1 MQSNPENKKK
11 VELPKILS
19 INNEPRL
26 IERIYEGDNRA
37 FSTLYEKYRP
47 KFFGYFQTSFSGAEK
62 NEQIADLYQNSCLKL
77 YNQIITGKMFV
88 QDKNIYIRNRAGI
101 VNVLSAKLETY
112 LIGIGKYSFLE
123 MKRGERKYVDFDP
136 FEKVLSI
143 DDFGYDPAYSFTSLT
158 SPIESSEI
166 KTNPLL
172 EITDDPYFEDEA
184 KFTLVR
190 EIVDAMGT
198 PCKEIFTYFYFSED
212 GKKKTLEEIA
222 KIMPNYSSADSVKN
236 QKSRCHKKFKDAY
249 EKALSAQ

>member
-1 MQSNPENKKK
+1 MQSNLENKKK

-47 KFFGYFQTSFSGAEK
+47 KFFGYFQGSFSGEEK

-88 QDKNIYIRNRAGI
+88 QDKNIYIRSREGKI
-101 VNVLSAKLETY
+101 NVLSAKLDTY
-112 LIGIGKYSFLE
+112 LIGIGKFSFLE
-123 MKRGERKYVDFDP
+123 MQRGERKYVSFDP
-136 FEKVLSI
+136 FVNVLSI
-143 DDFGYDPAYSFTSLT
+143 DDYTPADDDTNA
-158 SPIESSEI
+158 
-166 KTNPLL
+166 NPLL
-172 EITDDPYFEDEA
+172 EITEDPYFEDEA

-222 KIMPNYSSADSVKN
+222 KIMPRYSSADSVKN
-236 QKSRCHKKFKDAY
+236 QKSRCHKKFKYAY